1 VSEVEETI
9 ALAFFVSPIVSVRQ
23 TEKKFTDQG
32 KCCSTTVLLNISL
45 DGSLETELALS
56 LSKTTKH
63 AVVC

>member
-23 TEKKFTDQG
+23 TEKKKFTDQG

-56 LSKTTKH
+56 KTTKH